1 METPR
6 QNHNEPE
13 NENYDEEYNPFHVS
27 RDSES
32 SDEEAQYQNNNRRN
46 NRSQHVAPM
55 RVDILVFE
63 GRIQPDEFID
73 WIHTS
78 SEFLTIKNVVYKLAT
93 KVKKQIK
100 EKEGQ
105 KSTTYGVSR
114 GGVFKWTSEAQSS
127 FKLIKVKMTEALV
140 LSLPNFKKVF
150 ELDCDASGVGIG
162 SVLSQDGRPI
172 SFFSEKLSESQKK
185 YTTAVNKITI
195 KYRFPIPR
203 LDDMLDQLHGTRV
216 FSKINLRSGYHQIR
230 IRPGDECKTAF
241 KTRDGLYEWLLD
253 RLTNH
258 RVYKGGVFKWTS
270 EAQSSFKLIKVKMTE
285 ALVLS
290 LPNFKKVF
298 ELDCDASG
306 VGIGS
311 VLSQDGRPISFFSE
325 KLSESQKKYTTY
337 EKEFY
342 AIVRALE
349 HWRHYLISKEFILYS
364 DHEALR
370 CRICH
375 LAKSTSHNTRLY
387 TPLPVPSAP
396 WEDTMDATNVADVYF
411 KEVIKLHG
419 IPKMITSDQ
428 DLKFVGHFW
437 RTLWRKLG
445 TKLQFSS
452 DYHPQTDGKTKAVNH
467 SLGNL
472 LRFLVGDNIR
482 QWDLVLPQAEFA

>member
-93 KVKKQIK
+93 KVEKQIK

-114 GGVFKWTSEAQSS
+114 GPSQGELLVIRRALHVESNRDEAWLHNNI
-127 FKLIKVKMTEALV
+127 FH
-140 LSLPNFKKVF
+140 
-150 ELDCDASGVGIG
+150 
-162 SVLSQDGRPI
+162 
-172 SFFSEKLSESQKK
+172 
-185 YTTAVNKITI
+185 TAVNKITI

-241 KTRDGLYEWLLD
+241 KTRDGLYEWFVVIYFDDILVF
-253 RLTNH
+253 R
-258 RVYKGGVFKWTS
+258 KGT
-270 EAQSSFKLIKVKMTE
+270 TE
-285 ALVLS
+285 
-290 LPNFKKVF
+290 
-298 ELDCDASG
+298 
-306 VGIGS
+306 
-311 VLSQDGRPISFFSE
+311 Q
-325 KLSESQKKYTTY
+325 
-337 EKEFY
+337 
-342 AIVRALE
+342 LE
-349 HWRHYLISKEFILYS
+349 H
-364 DHEALR
+364 LR
-370 CRICH
+370 
-375 LAKSTSHNTRLY
+375 
-387 TPLPVPSAP
+387 
-396 WEDTMDATNVADVYF
+396 
-411 KEVIKLHG
+411 
-419 IPKMITSDQ
+419 
-428 DLKFVGHFW
+428 
-437 RTLWRKLG
+437 
-445 TKLQFSS
+445 
-452 DYHPQTDGKTKAVNH
+452 
-467 SLGNL
+467 
-472 LRFLVGDNIR
+472 
-482 QWDLVLPQAEFA
+482 